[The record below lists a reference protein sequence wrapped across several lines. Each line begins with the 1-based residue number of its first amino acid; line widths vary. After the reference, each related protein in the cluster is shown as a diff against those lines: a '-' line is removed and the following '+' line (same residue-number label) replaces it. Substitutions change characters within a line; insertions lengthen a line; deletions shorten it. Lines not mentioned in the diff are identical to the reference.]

1 MIIKIIIIIIIM
13 NKEKKYDTNEGTNQK
28 HRSSNK

>member
-1 MIIKIIIIIIIM
+1 MIIKIIIIIM
-13 NKEKKYDTNEGTNQK
+13 MKKEKKYYTNEGTNQK